1 MILPCSCRKYKYH
14 IVCLQHSLQK
24 KVDRAVEIDKN
35 WESALDCEN
44 CSTAMKLNI
53 ETNRKCLSR
62 EQVCKAIRR
71 KDCFFGFLMIGLI
84 LFIALLAFV
93 CARLDSTTA
102 NTFNELPVAE
112 RALLISGLVLSV
124 CMIALFVWRLL
135 VGFVVGVQVT
145 LLLNPS

>member
-1 MILPCSCRKYKYH
+1 MRIQSG
-14 IVCLQHSLQK
+14 I
-24 KVDRAVEIDKN
+24 
-35 WESALDCEN
+35 
-44 CSTAMKLNI
+44 
-53 ETNRKCLSR
+53 
-62 EQVCKAIRR
+62 
-71 KDCFFGFLMIGLI
+71 FLV

-93 CARLDSTTA
+93 CARLDSITA
-102 NTFNELPVAE
+102 NTLNELPVAE